1 MNINE
6 TQTFL
11 TMLWSLFPNAPK
23 CDADSKKAMIAAW
36 FYVLHEFSLSDV
48 WEGSQ
53 RVLRDKPSFIPNA
66 FEILASCKKTV
77 NPDAFLDAEYYNLEK
92 RFTGSTHIYQQSS
105 DYEYEIKRLYMERQ
119 SCDESRAVE
128 IDDLIRQNLEQ
139 QSLEDQMDE
148 LLMTA
153 QIAAEK
159 AYNDRE
165 FSKYSHDMKALGFS
179 ESLSLSGV

>member
-36 FYVLHEFSLSDV
+36 FYVLHEYTLNDV

-77 NPDAFLDAEYYNLEK
+77 NPDAFLDSEYYDLEQK
-92 RFTGSTHIYQQSS
+92 FTGSTHIYQQSC
-105 DYEYEIKRLYMERQ
+105 DYDYEIKRLLDERN
-119 SCDESRAVE
+119 SADAGRAEE
-128 IDDLIRQNLEQ
+128 IDELIRQNIEQ
-139 QSLEDQMDE
+139 RSIEARLDD
-148 LLMTA
+148 LFMTA

-159 AYNDRE
+159 AYSDKE
-165 FSKYSHDMKALGFS
+165 FTKYAGDLKALGFT
-179 ESLSLSGV
+179 ENLSLSGV